1 MNNIKKYGTSN
12 PEEASI
18 LDSAKCREIINEIL
32 DFGVNQP
39 QIITLIKLLS
49 LELENRDLMLKILN
63 SIEDDD
69 NQIIDKPTLTI

>member
-12 PEEASI
+12 PEESSI
-18 LDSAKCREIINEIL
+18 LDSAKCREIINEIF
-32 DFGVNQP
+32 DFGVNQS

-63 SIEDDD
+63 SIENDD